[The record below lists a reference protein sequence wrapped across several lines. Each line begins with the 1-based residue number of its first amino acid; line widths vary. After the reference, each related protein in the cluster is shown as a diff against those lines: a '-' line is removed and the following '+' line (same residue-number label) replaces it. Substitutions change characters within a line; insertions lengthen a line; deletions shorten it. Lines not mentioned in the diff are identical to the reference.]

1 MQIMPKT
8 TTDSRNDKAGL
19 PPGALIHIGKKF
31 AEQAKVSVIDYTNE
45 QFIKTDLAN
54 AAETKNYLSPDTV
67 SWINVDGLHD
77 IKLIAQ
83 LGEIYDLH
91 PLLLEDVL
99 NTKHRPKVEEFEDY
113 IFLTLKMLSID
124 ENREIV
130 NEQVSFVLGKSWV
143 ISFQEQEGD
152 IFDSMRVR
160 LENKKGN
167 ARAKGPDYLLYR
179 LIDTIVDGYFLI
191 TDHIAEE
198 METLENVIINNPN
211 ENSIARIQELKKD
224 LIKLRRAIS
233 PLREAVTTIQNS
245 SSALIQPETYR
256 YLGDVH
262 EHLIQVTENIDNA
275 RDMLIDLREVYQSG
289 QNNRLNEVMKV
300 LTIMS
305 SIFIPMTF
313 IAGVYGMNFQNMP
326 ELQWQNGY
334 FGALGIMV
342 LIPIV
347 MLIYFKRKGWL

>member
-1 MQIMPKT
+1 
-8 TTDSRNDKAGL
+8 
-19 PPGALIHIGKKF
+19 
-31 AEQAKVSVIDYTNE
+31 
-45 QFIKTDLAN
+45 
-54 AAETKNYLSPDTV
+54 
-67 SWINVDGLHD
+67 LHD
-77 IKLIAQ
+77 TKLIAQ
-83 LGEIYDLH
+83 LGKTFNLH

-99 NTKHRPKVEEFEDY
+99 NTKHRPKMEEFEDS
-113 IFLTLKMLSID
+113 IFLTLKMLGIN

-179 LIDTIVDGYFLI
+179 LIDTVVDGYFLI

-198 METLENVIINNPN
+198 VERLEDIIINSPN
-211 ENSIARIQELKKD
+211 ERSIARIQELKKD

-245 SSALIQPETYR
+245 SSELFQPETSR

-275 RDMLIDLREVYQSG
+275 RDMLIDLRDVYQSG

-313 IAGVYGMNFQNMP
+313 IAGIYGMNFQHMP
-326 ELQWQNGY
+326 ELQWHYGY
-334 FGALGIMV
+334 FGALALMV
-342 LIPIV
+342 IIPVV
-347 MLIYFKRKGWL
+347 MLAYFKKKGWL